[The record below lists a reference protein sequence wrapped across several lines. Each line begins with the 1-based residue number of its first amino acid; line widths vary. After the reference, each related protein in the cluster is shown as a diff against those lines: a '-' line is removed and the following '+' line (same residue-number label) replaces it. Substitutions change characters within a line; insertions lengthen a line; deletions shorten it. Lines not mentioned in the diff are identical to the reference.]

1 LKIAVACGG
10 TGGHIFPGLATADIL
25 RERGHDIRLWLAG
38 KDVEAPAV
46 KDWAGPVVTVQAEGL
61 PSGFSLRMLRAAWK
75 LLRAALSC
83 RKIMRQNRPD
93 VLLAMGSY
101 ASAGPVFAALSL
113 NVPVVLHEANVLPG
127 RAIALFS
134 RWATAVAGSFEE
146 TRFYLRRKD
155 LVVTGMPIRKDLEK
169 AAKTAA
175 PHESG
180 RDLFTVLV
188 MGGSRGAHRL
198 NDLASAAIA
207 QIHKAGHRIRVI
219 HLTGTVDEAA
229 IRKNYQDA
237 GVAAT
242 VSAFEQD
249 MAPIYTSTD
258 LAICRSGA
266 STCAELSDFAVPA
279 LQIPYPGATNDHQMV
294 NARAME
300 KSGAVDVVPEHD
312 LSLSWLVDYIVG
324 CMQTPGR
331 LARMSAATRSRA
343 MQSAAESLATLV
355 VQVGSGE
362 YGLSV

>member
-1 LKIAVACGG
+1 MKIAVACGG
-10 TGGHIFPGLATADIL
+10 TGGHIFPGLATADVL
-25 RERGHDIRLWLAG
+25 RQRGHEIRLWLAG

-61 PSGFSLRMLRAAWK
+61 PSGFSLRMIRAAWK
-75 LLRAALSC
+75 LLRAAWSC
-83 RKIMRQNRPD
+83 RKIMRQDRPD

-113 NVPVVLHEANVLPG
+113 KVPVVLHEANVLPG

-169 AAKTAA
+169 AAKSAP

-198 NDLASAAIA
+198 NDLASAAMV

-219 HLTGTVDEAA
+219 HLTGIVDENA

-237 GVAAT
+237 GVAAV

-249 MAPIYTSTD
+249 MAPIYTTTD

-279 LQIPYPGATNDHQMV
+279 LQIPYPDATNDHQMV

-300 KSGAVDVVPEHD
+300 KSGAVDVVPERD

-355 VQVGSGE
+355 VKVGSGE
-362 YGLSV
+362 YGPSV

>member
-1 LKIAVACGG
+1 MKIAVACGG
-10 TGGHIFPGLATADIL
+10 TGGHIFPGLATADAL
-25 RERGHDIRLWLAG
+25 RERGHEIRLWLAG

-61 PSGFSLRMLRAAWK
+61 PSGFSLRMIRASWK
-75 LLRAALSC
+75 LLCAALSC
-83 RKIMRQNRPD
+83 REIMREDRPD

-101 ASAGPVFAALSL
+101 ASAGPVSAALSL
-113 NVPVVLHEANVLPG
+113 KVPVVLHEANVLPG
-127 RAIALFS
+127 RAIAFFS

-169 AAKTAA
+169 AAKTVV
-175 PHESG
+175 PHEPG

-198 NDLASAAIA
+198 NDLASAAVVR
-207 QIHKAGHRIRVI
+207 IHKAGHRIRVI
-219 HLTGTVDEAA
+219 HLTGTVDEDA
-229 IRKNYQDA
+229 IRKNYEAA
-237 GVAAT
+237 GVAAQ

-249 MAPIYTSTD
+249 MAPIYAATD

-279 LQIPYPGATNDHQMV
+279 LQIPYPDATHDHQMV

-300 KSGAVDVVPEHD
+300 KSGAVDVVPERD

-331 LARMSAATRSRA
+331 LARMSAASRSRA
-343 MQSAAESLATLV
+343 MQSAAESLASLV
-355 VQVGSGE
+355 VKVGSGE
-362 YGLSV
+362 HVLSV

>member
-1 LKIAVACGG
+1 MKIEVACGG
-10 TGGHIFPGLATADIL
+10 TGGHIFPGLATADVL
-25 RERGHDIRLWLAG
+25 RQRGHEVKLWLAG
-38 KDVEAPAV
+38 KDIEAPAV

-61 PSGFSLRMLRAAWK
+61 PSGFSLRAIRAAWK
-75 LLRAALSC
+75 LLRAVFSC
-83 RKIMRQNRPD
+83 RGMMRGDRPD

-101 ASAGPVFAALSL
+101 ASAGPVCAALSL
-113 NVPVVLHEANVLPG
+113 GVPVVLHEANVLPG
-127 RAIALFS
+127 RTIAFFS

-169 AAKTAA
+169 AAMAAA
-175 PHESG
+175 PHEPG
-180 RDLFTVLV
+180 RELFTVLI

-198 NDLASAAIA
+198 NDIASSAIV
-207 QIHKAGHRIRVI
+207 QIYKAGHRIRVI
-219 HLTGTVDEAA
+219 HLTGIVDESA
-229 IRKNYQDA
+229 IRKNYENA
-237 GVAAT
+237 GVTAA

-249 MAPIYTSTD
+249 MAPIYASTD

-266 STCAELSDFAVPA
+266 STCAELLDFAVPA

-300 KSGAVDVVPEHD
+300 KSGAADVVPERD

-331 LARMSAATRSRA
+331 LARMSAAARSRA
-343 MQSAAESLATLV
+343 MRNAAESLADLV
-355 VQVGSGE
+355 VKAGNGAHGIS
-362 YGLSV
+362 L